1 MKKKNYHKSSILVF
15 VLSLILLTL
24 GFYYEYIANPARI
37 IKKSLTEIGNNMIST
52 IEMFNFDTGITI
64 DSTKKSTIKITAN
77 SSNYDSNIDIT
88 KLNKNLKPLN
98 YSKLTQNLSDTTIE
112 LQTIT
117 NTKNKAKR
125 VTFTSNLSGKSP
137 LTLKKLIVNSTEYY
151 YNSDVKKNYINLGN
165 NTYFETVTAKNTPFD
180 NFKHLYNISLESLSK
195 DLTESLELTK
205 HKEYNKI
212 SLSLD
217 KENVDN
223 ILTNILTSLEK
234 DEKSKIILSG
244 YNQKINKK
252 SLKNINKISKSATIQ
267 INIYTEKYTYKVK
280 SYELIYKDKDEVII
294 TYQTNNSTSGEGTIK
309 VNNNLKYK
317 YTYQKSPLSKEII
330 IYDKSN
336 EKIGETSI
344 EKTNTGIIFDSN
356 TIINDTELNINY
368 IHNILNLKKNK
379 SYEEQQQL
387 IIRSS
392 VGENKSILNLTMTV
406 TSSVTSKNK
415 IDETTATSVIKGS
428 LSKTEQQK
436 LDNTYINIFNRLNS

>member
-1 MKKKNYHKSSILVF
+1 
-15 VLSLILLTL
+15 
-24 GFYYEYIANPARI
+24 
-37 IKKSLTEIGNNMIST
+37 MIST

-309 VNNNLKYK
+309 VNN
-317 YTYQKSPLSKEII
+317 
-330 IYDKSN
+330 
-336 EKIGETSI
+336 
-344 EKTNTGIIFDSN
+344 KTPGT
-356 TIINDTELNINY
+356 
-368 IHNILNLKKNK
+368 
-379 SYEEQQQL
+379 
-387 IIRSS
+387 
-392 VGENKSILNLTMTV
+392 
-406 TSSVTSKNK
+406 
-415 IDETTATSVIKGS
+415 
-428 LSKTEQQK
+428 
-436 LDNTYINIFNRLNS
+436 

>member
-1 MKKKNYHKSSILVF
+1 M
-15 VLSLILLTL
+15 
-24 GFYYEYIANPARI
+24 
-37 IKKSLTEIGNNMIST
+37 
-52 IEMFNFDTGITI
+52 
-64 DSTKKSTIKITAN
+64 
-77 SSNYDSNIDIT
+77 
-88 KLNKNLKPLN
+88 
-98 YSKLTQNLSDTTIE
+98 
-112 LQTIT
+112 
-117 NTKNKAKR
+117 
-125 VTFTSNLSGKSP
+125 
-137 LTLKKLIVNSTEYY
+137 
-151 YNSDVKKNYINLGN
+151 KKNYINLGN

-294 TYQTNNSTSGEGTIK
+294 TYQTNNFTSGEGTIK

-330 IYDKSN
+330 IYDKNN

-356 TIINDTELNINY
+356 TIVNDTELNINY

-392 VGENKSILNLTMTV
+392 VSENKSILNLTMTV